1 MDLFDFTSFFAWTFL
16 NFLARCEIAM
26 NNNPN
31 SVTLA
36 ASWNK
41 TVNTVTEESVQKVP
55 MIPPEATRS
64 SPTPEDT
71 SSPMDAFKQ
80 EKELSLNE
88 NGRIIAEKEFD
99 TNTKNEV

>member
-1 MDLFDFTSFFAWTFL
+1 
-16 NFLARCEIAM
+16 M

-64 SPTPEDT
+64 SPTPDT